1 MNNTGPREAN
11 EHKMV
16 VNRQPNQPHSNNNMV
31 PIRGMQAPYPHEVN
45 QHRLSPYSAPDQR
58 RMAMDMPRCMPNP
71 GPMNSANFNGHM
83 MMPPVGN
90 ANMHD
95 FNQESMKYIPPQM
108 NRNDLMMNQQMPV
121 ARPHDEYAMQQRN
134 NFGFVNAHPERMA
147 MPMRGYPAPYGPSA
161 PRNDMNNHSVY
172 PQFYPN
178 PSRFRHPMDMG
189 MMNLNMNRHP
199 KMMNNFHPPGSRMP
213 PQMGGQHATGTQM
226 NNQDCYGNAHDRV
239 KSIDSQAS
247 VPIDMVRS
255 KNGIPTNEFLTRKDS
270 VDSGVLP
277 VPSLNDPKNELD
289 VKNHKDTTD
298 INHPI
303 RTVVTEGQEMFTN
316 KHGTTN
322 QISPCNSSM
331 QDSNAQSE
339 AQNFDHSCS
348 SPSSHVTSVNNTD
361 HNTIDNQ
368 RELDAASILCSLY
381 RITPTMEGAS
391 LSLFASLDRSPIKE
405 EVSSPLSHE
414 GNNLNNLK
422 KYPTRL
428 AISSDELELNSLHCF
443 IRKELLELFV
453 VNDNQ
458 NQDSIVATVSKD
470 DDESHNEDDNDNSSK
485 VTSKCSSNA
494 SRGRAGLRCVFC
506 SGRLMRSSNAS
517 MRMFYPRKLSDLYKM
532 VSTWQRVHFSKCKFV
547 PQEIRDKYELLKVSD
562 KSRGKKIYWVES
574 AMEIGLSDDE
584 KYGGGLRF
592 VK

>member
-1 MNNTGPREAN
+1 MNSTGPREAN

-16 VNRQPNQPHSNNNMV
+16 VNRQPNQPHSNNMV
-31 PIRGMQAPYPHEVN
+31 PIRGMQAPYPHELN
-45 QHRLSPYSAPDQR
+45 QNRLSPYTAPDQR
-58 RMAMDMPRCMPNP
+58 RMAMEMPRCMPNP
-71 GPMNSANFNGHM
+71 GPMNSANFNGHNM

-90 ANMHD
+90 ANMHN
-95 FNQESMKYIPPQM
+95 FNQESMKHIPPQM
-108 NRNDLMMNQQMPV
+108 NRNDPMVKQQMPV

-134 NFGFVNAHPERMA
+134 NFGFVNPHPERMA
-147 MPMRGYPAPYGPSA
+147 MPMRSFPAPFGPSA
-161 PRNDMNNHSVY
+161 PRNNMNNHSVY
-172 PQFYPN
+172 YPN

-189 MMNLNMNRHP
+189 MMNMNMNRHP
-199 KMMNNFHPPGSRMP
+199 PMMNNFQPSGSRMP
-213 PQMGGQHATGTQM
+213 PQTGGQHAIRTQM
-226 NNQDCYGNAHDRV
+226 NNQDFYGNAHDRE
-239 KSIDSQAS
+239 KPIDSQAY
-247 VPIDMVRS
+247 VAIDMVRS
-255 KNGIPTNEFLTRKDS
+255 KNDVPMNESFSRKDS
-270 VDSGVLP
+270 VDSEIAP

-289 VKNHKDTTD
+289 VKKHTD
-298 INHPI
+298 KTDVNHPI

-331 QDSNAQSE
+331 QDSNTQSE
-339 AQNFDHSCS
+339 AQNFYHTS
-348 SPSSHVTSVNNTD
+348 SPSSHVTSVNYTD
-361 HNTIDNQ
+361 LNIIDNQ

-381 RITPTMEGAS
+381 RVTPTMEDASFS
-391 LSLFASLDRSPIKE
+391 LSASLDRSPINEK
-405 EVSSPLSHE
+405 VSSPLSRD
-414 GNNLNNLK
+414 GNTVRNLK

-428 AISSDELELNSLHCF
+428 AISTDQLELNSLHCF

-453 VNDNQ
+453 VNDNH
-458 NQDSIVATVSKD
+458 NQDSSIVATVSKD
-470 DDESHNEDDNDNSSK
+470 DDESHNEDDNDYASK
-485 VTSKCSSNA
+485 ATSKCSANP

-517 MRMFYPRKLSDLYKM
+517 MRMFYPRKLTDLYKM
-532 VSTWQRVHFSKCKFV
+532 VSTWQRVHFTKCKFV
-547 PQEIRDKYELLKVSD
+547 PKEIKDKYELLKTSD